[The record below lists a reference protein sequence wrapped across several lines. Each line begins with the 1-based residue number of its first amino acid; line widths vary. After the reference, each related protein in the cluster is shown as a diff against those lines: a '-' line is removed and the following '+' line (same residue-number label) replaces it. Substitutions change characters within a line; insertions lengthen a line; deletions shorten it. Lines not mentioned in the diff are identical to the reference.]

1 MEEETKS
8 IENQQAETKPEK
20 TYSEAEY
27 LALQNQLND
36 ANKTIQSFQDMD
48 IETIKKSAEDW
59 KQKAEQLEADQK
71 AKEYSDKLNKFVQA
85 QGMKNPIYAEYL
97 KNQLIHAE
105 LKFQDDMLIGGED
118 IVTKLKADYPDAF
131 ADTQPKPQFV
141 DSTSGNTSKTLDD
154 DVIRRIM
161 GLK

>member
-8 IENQQAETKPEK
+8 TENQQAETKPEK

-36 ANKTIQSFQDMD
+36 ANQTIQSFESMD
-48 IETIKKSAEDW
+48 IESIKKSAEDW

-71 AKEYSDKLNKFVQA
+71 AKEYSDRLDKFVQA

-105 LKFQDDMLIGGED
+105 LKFQDDKLIGGED
-118 IVTKLKADYPDAF
+118 IVKKLKADYPDAF

-141 DSTSGNTSKTLDD
+141 DSTSGNTSKTPDD
-154 DVIRRIM
+154 DMIRKIM

>member
-1 MEEETKS
+1 MGEEMEST
-8 IENQQAETKPEK
+8 ENQQAETKPEK

-27 LALQNQLND
+27 TALQNQLND
-36 ANKTIQSFQDMD
+36 ANKTIQSFESVD
-48 IETIKKSAEDW
+48 IENIKKSAEDW

-105 LKFQDDMLIGGED
+105 LKFKDDMLIGGED

>member
-1 MEEETKS
+1 MAEEMEST
-8 IENQQAETKPEK
+8 ENQQAETNPEK

-27 LALQNQLND
+27 TALQNQLND

-48 IETIKKSAEDW
+48 IESIKKSAEDW

-71 AKEYSDKLNKFVQA
+71 EKEYSDRLDKFVQA

-105 LKFQDDMLIGGED
+105 LKFKDDMLIGGED
-118 IVTKLKADYPDAF
+118 IVKKLKADYPDAF
-131 ADTQPKPQFV
+131 ADTQQKPKFV
-141 DSTSGNTSKTLDD
+141 DSTSGNTSKTPDD
-154 DVIRRIM
+154 DMIRKIM

>member
-1 MEEETKS
+1 
-8 IENQQAETKPEK
+8 
-20 TYSEAEY
+20 
-27 LALQNQLND
+27 
-36 ANKTIQSFQDMD
+36 MD

-141 DSTSGNTSKTLDD
+141 DSTSGNTSKTPDD

>member
-8 IENQQAETKPEK
+8 TENQQAETKPEK

-27 LALQNQLND
+27 IALQNQLND

-141 DSTSGNTSKTLDD
+141 DSTSGNTSKTPDD